1 MSLKKFKNRRQ
12 VIEDD
17 IDKLDIHP
25 FHQCS
30 GRWWWIFYD
39 YDDCYNYDDY
49 DDYDFYHY
57 DWEYVEL
64 PKLTYKILGNR
75 RYGCSFLEERNYHI
89 GSYIDMETVY
99 GKIEMRN
106 RKIDIV
112 LGLREP
118 HYNKSVTLGDFFDR
132 IDKNLN

>member
-1 MSLKKFKNRRQ
+1 MSLKKYKNKCQ
-12 VIEDD
+12 LIEDD
-17 IDKLDIHP
+17 IDKLDILPH
-25 FHQCS
+25 HQCN
-30 GRWWWIFYD
+30 GRWWWFLYD
-39 YDDCYNYDDY
+39 YEDYGDYDNYYDDWEY
-49 DDYDFYHY
+49 Y

-132 IDKNLN
+132 IDKNFN

>member
-1 MSLKKFKNRRQ
+1 MSLKKYKNKCQ
-12 VIEDD
+12 LIEDD
-17 IDKLDIHP
+17 IDELNIRP
-25 FHQCS
+25 YHQCN
-30 GRWWWIFYD
+30 GRWWWSYYD
-39 YDDCYNYDDY
+39 YDDYEYDNYYDDWEY
-49 DDYDFYHY
+49 Y

-132 IDKNLN
+132 IDRNFN

>member
-1 MSLKKFKNRRQ
+1 MSLKKYKNKCQ
-12 VIEDD
+12 LIEDD
-17 IDKLDIHP
+17 IDELNIRP
-25 FHQCS
+25 YHQCN
-30 GRWWWIFYD
+30 GRWWWFYYD
-39 YDDCYNYDDY
+39 YDDYEYDNYYDDWEY
-49 DDYDFYHY
+49 Y

>member
-39 YDDCYNYDDY
+39 YDDCYN
-49 DDYDFYHY
+49 
-57 DWEYVEL
+57 L
-64 PKLTYKILGNR
+64 SLI
-75 RYGCSFLEERNYHI
+75 HI
-89 GSYIDMETVY
+89 
-99 GKIEMRN
+99 
-106 RKIDIV
+106 
-112 LGLREP
+112 
-118 HYNKSVTLGDFFDR
+118 
-132 IDKNLN
+132 